1 MINYVSDGENKEY
14 ITIRFMDLITLFD
27 SAEKNVQK
35 LLINLYK
42 PTFQYCTENGEAVVD
57 VDVTISKESELGKY
71 ILNNKSIFID
81 DDDKI
86 TYDKVIN
93 AFNVSVYKEDI
104 KMSNRLMHLFKG
116 RVEGM
121 RAERSY
127 IDSNV
132 LDYITEN
139 GNFKSFLAKEDG
151 VVENKKQL
159 VYDDKE
165 NSVSMEFLSSI
176 KQKKKD

>member
-1 MINYVSDGENKEY
+1 MINYVSNGENKEY
-14 ITIRFMDLITLFD
+14 ITIKFMDLITLFD

-35 LLINLYK
+35 LLSRLYK

-57 VDVTISKESELGKY
+57 VEVTISKESELGKY
-71 ILNNKSIFID
+71 ILNSKSIFTD
-81 DDDKI
+81 ENDMI

-104 KMSNRLMHLFKG
+104 KMSNKLMHLFKG

-121 RAERSY
+121 RDELSY
-127 IDSNV
+127 IDTSI

-139 GNFKSFLAKEDG
+139 GDYKSFLAKEDG

-159 VYDDKE
+159 VYDDKD
-165 NSVSMEFLSSI
+165 NSVSMKALSSI

>member
-35 LLINLYK
+35 LLSRLYK
-42 PTFQYCTENGEAVVD
+42 PTFQYCSENGEAIVD

-71 ILNNKSIFID
+71 ILNSKSIFID

-93 AFNVSVYKEDI
+93 AFNVSV
-104 KMSNRLMHLFKG
+104 
-116 RVEGM
+116 
-121 RAERSY
+121 
-127 IDSNV
+127 
-132 LDYITEN
+132 
-139 GNFKSFLAKEDG
+139 
-151 VVENKKQL
+151 
-159 VYDDKE
+159 
-165 NSVSMEFLSSI
+165 
-176 KQKKKD
+176 

>member
-14 ITIRFMDLITLFD
+14 ITIKFMDLITLFD

-35 LLINLYK
+35 LLSRLYK

-57 VDVTISKESELGKY
+57 VEVIISKESELGKY
-71 ILNNKSIFID
+71 ILNSKSIFTD
-81 DDDKI
+81 ENDMI
-86 TYDKVIN
+86 TYDKVIS

-104 KMSNRLMHLFKG
+104 KMSNKLMHLFKG

-121 RAERSY
+121 RDELSY
-127 IDSNV
+127 IDTSI

-139 GNFKSFLAKEDG
+139 GDYKSFLAKEDG

-159 VYDDKE
+159 VYDDKD
-165 NSVSMEFLSSI
+165 NSVSMKALSSI

>member
-14 ITIRFMDLITLFD
+14 ITIKFMDLITLFD

-35 LLINLYK
+35 LLSRLYK

-57 VDVTISKESELGKY
+57 VEVTISKESELGKY
-71 ILNNKSIFID
+71 ILNSKSIFTD
-81 DDDKI
+81 ENDMI
-86 TYDKVIN
+86 TYDKVIS

-104 KMSNRLMHLFKG
+104 KMSNKLMHLFKG

-121 RAERSY
+121 RDELSY
-127 IDSNV
+127 IDTSI

-139 GNFKSFLAKEDG
+139 GDYKSFLAKEDG

-159 VYDDKE
+159 VYDDKD
-165 NSVSMEFLSSI
+165 NSVSMKALSSI